1 MSKKLKQSDEYAPI
15 FNRLIEVCDKKNIT
29 VSQLLD
35 KFTTSR
41 SAIGA
46 WKKGNINADTVG
58 KIADYLS
65 TSLEYLIYG
74 EEKESE
80 NERTTNNILFTNKI
94 EEEAFHLFQK
104 LSEYE
109 QIKLIGRM
117 ETLLEDYEKANS
129 EEATG

>member
-1 MSKKLKQSDEYAPI
+1 ME
-15 FNRLIEVCDKKNIT
+15 
-29 VSQLLD
+29 
-35 KFTTSR
+35 
-41 SAIGA
+41 
-46 WKKGNINADTVG
+46 KGNINADTVG